1 MSIFSTRELAISIY
15 ALFLLIYLLCRKKGR
30 DAFLPVIKAAFKI
43 KLVVPFLI
51 VLMYAGLF
59 VFVCD
64 KYVSIWDWVYLK
76 DIIIWIL
83 FAGVPICFNAVS
95 SKLEEHYFKNIIVDN
110 LKFAALVEFFTGTFT
125 FHIVIELLLQPVLF
139 IFLLLQVTTKNESTK
154 VKTFIDKIVTVIGF
168 VIIILTVRSAILSI
182 GDMEFVDIAVSFMLP
197 IVLSFLYLPIA
208 YCFAVYSKYEIL
220 FLRMSFKEPQ
230 EKNIKFEH
238 RLKAFWICKLSYAKV
253 CKFLNHYVKRM
264 YVNMENSE
272 FENILNEFK
281 EKE

>member
-15 ALFLLIYLLCRKKGR
+15 AIVLLVYLLWHKNGR
-30 DAFLPVIKAAFKI
+30 DAFLSVIHAACKI
-43 KLVVPFLI
+43 KLIVPFFI

-59 VFVCD
+59 VFVCN
-64 KYVSIWDWVYLK
+64 KYVSFWDWIYLK
-76 DIIIWIL
+76 DIIVWVL
-83 FAGVPICFNAVS
+83 FAGIPICFNAVD
-95 SKLEEHYFKNIIVDN
+95 SKLEAHYFKNIIVDN

-125 FHIVIELLLQPVLF
+125 FHIAIELLLQPILF
-139 IFLLLQVTTKNESTK
+139 IFLLLQVTSKNESTK
-154 VKTFIDKIVTVIGF
+154 VKKFIDGIVTAIGF
-168 VIIILTVRSAILSI
+168 IIIILTVRSAIHSI
-182 GDMEFVDIAVSFMLP
+182 GNIEFIDIAVSFILP
-197 IVLSFLYLPIA
+197 IVLSLLYLPIA
-208 YCFAVYSKYEIL
+208 YFFAVYSKYEIL

-238 RLKAFWICKLSYAKV
+238 RLKVFWVCKLSYAKV

-264 YVNMENSE
+264 YVNMENTE